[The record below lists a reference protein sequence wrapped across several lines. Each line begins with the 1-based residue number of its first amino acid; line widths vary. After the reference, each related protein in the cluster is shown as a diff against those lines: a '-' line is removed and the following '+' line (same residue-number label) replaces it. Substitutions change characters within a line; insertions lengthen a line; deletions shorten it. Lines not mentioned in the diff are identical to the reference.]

1 MGLFSKKKPEVRNL
15 PLLPEEQ
22 PEEFPTY
29 EPQFNRDSEEF
40 KIPIEKPRSLLGES
54 KPIYVKI
61 EKYQA
66 AIKTL
71 EEIRSRLV
79 EAEKII
85 NNLQKIKNEEDSEF
99 ENWRKDVEE
108 IKEKLLS
115 VDEDLFEV

>member
-22 PEEFPTY
+22 EEFPSY
-29 EPQFNRDSEEF
+29 EAQFPKVEEEF
-40 KIPIEKPRSLLGES
+40 KIPIEKPRSLISES

-61 EKYQA
+61 ERYKS

-71 EEIRSRLV
+71 EEIRARLM

-85 NNLQKIKNEEDSEF
+85 NNLQKLKNEEDREF
-99 ENWRKDVEE
+99 ENWRSDIEQ

-115 VDEDLFEV
+115 VDEELFEV